1 MSNSTADDGSDG
13 GFTIKYEWWEYFL
26 IPWIAAFVGYVTNV
40 VALHMTFYPIEYY
53 GYNFYRYRDEPWGLF
68 GWQGII
74 PSKAEKMATISFDL
88 FTKKLFNM
96 KEIFMRLNPV
106 RFSEVMSDSLLLMM
120 DSIINEVATE
130 YIPSIWE
137 KLPQA
142 VKDDIIVLADHEGET
157 FLAEFMKDMQDHVDD
172 VVDIKHMTVQACCSN
187 KNLIVQIFQECGDK
201 EFVFIRRSGFYFGF
215 LLGIIQMLIWF
226 VYDAAWTLPAAGFLV
241 GWATNYIALKV
252 IFQPLQPRKF
262 LCWTLQGIFIRRQK
276 EVSAVFARVVITE
289 ILHVKG
295 IWEAIFT
302 GPLSNNFFAMLRAH
316 TLVFTEKMIAE
327 IKPIAI
333 ASLGAEQFACMKE
346 DIAQKVIDKLP
357 SIIDRSYAYT
367 QEALDMERTVREK
380 MQQLSPADFEGVLH
394 PAFEEDEIE
403 LIALGGVLGA
413 LVGVIQLFT
422 LFAS

>member
-1 MSNSTADDGSDG
+1 MS
-13 GFTIKYEWWEYFL
+13 GFTVKYDWWEYFL
-26 IPWIAAFVGYVTNV
+26 IPWIAAFVGYITNV
-40 VALHMTFYPIEYY
+40 IALQMTFYPIEYY
-53 GYNFYRYRDEPWGLF
+53 GYNFYRYKDEPWGLF

-74 PSKAEKMATISFDL
+74 PSKAEKMATISFEL

-96 KEIFMRLNPV
+96 KEIFMRLNPT

-120 DSIINEVATE
+120 DSIINEVATQ
-130 YIPSIWE
+130 YMPTIWE

-142 VKDDIIVLADHEGET
+142 VKDDIIVLADQEGEA
-157 FLAEFMKDMQDHVDD
+157 FLSDFMKDMQDHVDD
-172 VVDIKHMTVQACCSN
+172 VVDIKHMTVQACCQN
-187 KNLIVQIFQECGDK
+187 KELIVKIFQECGDK
-201 EFVFIRRSGFYFGF
+201 EFIFIRRSGFYFGF
-215 LLGIIQMLIWF
+215 LLGILQMLIWF
-226 VYDAAWTLPAAGFLV
+226 VYDASWTLPAAGFLV

-252 IFQPLQPRKF
+252 IFRPLQPRKF
-262 LCWTLQGIFIRRQK
+262 LCWTLQGIFIKRQK
-276 EVSAVFARVVITE
+276 EVSAIFSRVVITE

-367 QEALDMERTVREK
+367 QEALDMENTVREK
-380 MQQLSPADFEGVLH
+380 MQQLSAEDFEGVLH

-403 LIALGGVLGA
+403 LIALGGILGA
-413 LVGVIQLFT
+413 IVGVIQLFT
-422 LFAS
+422 LFAG

>member
-1 MSNSTADDGSDG
+1 
-13 GFTIKYEWWEYFL
+13 
-26 IPWIAAFVGYVTNV
+26 
-40 VALHMTFYPIEYY
+40 
-53 GYNFYRYRDEPWGLF
+53 
-68 GWQGII
+68 
-74 PSKAEKMATISFDL
+74 MATISFEL

-96 KEIFMRLNPV
+96 KEIFMRLDPT

-120 DSIINEVATE
+120 DSIINEVAQQYMPTV
-130 YIPSIWE
+130 WE

-142 VKDDIIVLADHEGET
+142 VKDDIIVLADQEGEA
-157 FLAEFMKDMQDHVDD
+157 FLTDFMKDMQDHVDD
-172 VVDIKHMTVQACCSN
+172 VVDIKHMTVQACCQN
-187 KNLIVQIFQECGDK
+187 KELIVNIFQECGEK

-215 LLGIIQMLIWF
+215 LLGILQMLIWF
-226 VYDAAWTLPAAGFLV
+226 VYDAPWTLPAAGFLV

-252 IFQPLQPRKF
+252 IFRPLEPQKF
-262 LCWTLQGIFIRRQK
+262 LCWTLQGIFIKRQK
-276 EVSAVFARVVITE
+276 EVSAIFSRVVITE

-367 QEALDMERTVREK
+367 QEALDMENSVREK
-380 MQQLSPADFEGVLH
+380 MQQLTPLEFEGVLH

-413 LVGVIQLFT
+413 IVGFIQLFT
-422 LFAS
+422 LFA